1 MSARARLFLAVLA
14 GVVLIVATTA
24 TFAAVAVMRDG
35 NIEVEVRGDGGQD
48 FSMTVPA
55 SLVRAALTFA
65 PTMHGTEL
73 DAAMAEVR
81 PHWPLVRAA
90 CAQLAEIPD
99 GVLVEVKEGDG
110 GHVLVAKQDGD
121 LVIRVQDAGG
131 RVRVRVPAA
140 TLEDAVEAV
149 GRMAQLD

>member
-55 SLVRAALTFA
+55 SLVRALKFQKAAFSFLPSGWVWVGA
-65 PTMHGTEL
+65 AILVVSGLWIAQTE
-73 DAAMAEVR
+73 
-81 PHWPLVRAA
+81 
-90 CAQLAEIPD
+90 
-99 GVLVEVKEGDG
+99 K
-110 GHVLVAKQDGD
+110 
-121 LVIRVQDAGG
+121 
-131 RVRVRVPAA
+131 
-140 TLEDAVEAV
+140 T
-149 GRMAQLD
+149 

>member
-1 MSARARLFLAVLA
+1 MSPRARLLLAVLA

-65 PTMHGTEL
+65 PTMHGTEI
-73 DAAMAEVR
+73 DAAMDEVR

-90 CAQLAEIPD
+90 CAQLRDIPD

-110 GHVLVAKQDGD
+110 GHVVVAKQDGD
-121 LVIRVQDAGG
+121 LVIRVQDGGG

-149 GRMAQLD
+149 GRMAHLD